1 MTILKCLLVGAA
13 AAAGAAAL
21 PSQSQASEWGCQV
34 LLCLSGDWQGT
45 PSCHPPI
52 SRLVAAMKAPGFNWP
67 TCPQANSSA
76 ARFEKYEDCPSGW
89 QAVGGNNSD
98 RPGMGQERNICRIDS
113 DRLTLPVTFINSR
126 LGQNH
131 ENGSRQPQTEIDG
144 KFVTAKSKP
153 PGTIEGLPSVT
164 ARHTIPSLGRC
175 EKSPGSSSMT
185 TRTAH
190 ARKAG
195 SISTCH
201 KPGDHAGRVTM
212 RVTIQGGL

>member
-1 MTILKCLLVGAA
+1 
-13 AAAGAAAL
+13 
-21 PSQSQASEWGCQV
+21 
-34 LLCLSGDWQGT
+34 
-45 PSCHPPI
+45 
-52 SRLVAAMKAPGFNWP
+52 MKAPGFNWP

-144 KFVTAKSKP
+144 KFVTAKIQTT
-153 PGTIEGLPSVT
+153 GNDRG
-164 ARHTIPSLGRC
+164 PSLGNGSAYYTISRPMR
-175 EKSPGSSSMT
+175 EKPWFIEYDDANG
-185 TRTAH
+185 TRQ
-190 ARKAG
+190 K
-195 SISTCH
+195 SWFNLNM
-201 KPGDHAGRVTM
+201 P
-212 RVTIQGGL
+212 